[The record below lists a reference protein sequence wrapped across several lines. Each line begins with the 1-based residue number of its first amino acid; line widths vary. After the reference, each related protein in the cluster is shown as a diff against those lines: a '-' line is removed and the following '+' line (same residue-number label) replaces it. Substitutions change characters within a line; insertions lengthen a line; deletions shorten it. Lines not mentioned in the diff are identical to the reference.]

1 MKGDS
6 LKSQLKDYV
15 NQIENEIDL
24 RYESV
29 VDSLES
35 YRSECKSKFFKFK
48 KFLKSKFQFYNSH

>member
-35 YRSECKSKFFKFK
+35 YRSECKSKLFKFK
-48 KFLKSKFQFYNSH
+48 EDFEK